1 MRIFFDIQLVGGQ
14 SAPEDIIMLLDKI
27 DNLMT
32 GEFNYIVD
40 SVNDHGITDTPTLE
54 DLELRREE
62 APDAAP
68 PYLLQDFT
76 TTCEP
81 D

>member
-1 MRIFFDIQLVGGQ
+1 MRIFFDIQLVGGKT
-14 SAPEDIIMLLDKI
+14 APEDLIKLLDTI
-27 DNLMT
+27 DDLMT
-32 GEFNYIVD
+32 SEFNYIVD

-68 PYLLQDFT
+68 LHFLQDFT